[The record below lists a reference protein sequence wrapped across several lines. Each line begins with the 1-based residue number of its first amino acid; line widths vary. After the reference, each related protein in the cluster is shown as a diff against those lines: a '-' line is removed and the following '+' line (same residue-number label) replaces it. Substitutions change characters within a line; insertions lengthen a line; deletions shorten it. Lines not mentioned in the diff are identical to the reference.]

1 MKNKYQQACKD
12 LRTVRKEMV
21 SKKDYDE
28 ILIRYKKCRVCLEK
42 AIKDN
47 KILRDHRGSDNN
59 NGEVDQADVEERNVS
74 TGLLHQEENN
84 IKKYM

>member
-1 MKNKYQQACKD
+1 M
-12 LRTVRKEMV
+12 
-21 SKKDYDE
+21 
-28 ILIRYKKCRVCLEK
+28 EK